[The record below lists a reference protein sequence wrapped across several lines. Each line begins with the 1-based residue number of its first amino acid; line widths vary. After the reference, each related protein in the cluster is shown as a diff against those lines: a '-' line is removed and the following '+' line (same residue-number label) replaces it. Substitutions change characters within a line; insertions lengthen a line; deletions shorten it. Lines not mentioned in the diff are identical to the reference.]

1 MSWEVW
7 TYFPF
12 LACVLQMEWR
22 RETTEKEHVYALLS
36 EAMTNW
42 DTQKAN
48 SRAQLLKLQQKTD
61 IDSQIQRDDIQRL
74 ENELSCLRLS
84 NQMPDT
90 FLENEDFWCNS
101 AEWSSSGSTALNASR
116 EKNIRHWMCMMC
128 LRNEVSIVFL
138 PCTHQ
143 VLCSPCYVEN
153 FKTEGGFC
161 PYCHVK
167 IEESIK
173 AYVPSS
179 WIFPNWCQET

>member
-1 MSWEVW
+1 
-7 TYFPF
+7 
-12 LACVLQMEWR
+12 
-22 RETTEKEHVYALLS
+22 
-36 EAMTNW
+36 
-42 DTQKAN
+42 
-48 SRAQLLKLQQKTD
+48 
-61 IDSQIQRDDIQRL
+61 
-74 ENELSCLRLS
+74 
-84 NQMPDT
+84 MPDT

-101 AEWSSSGSTALNASR
+101 AESSSSGSTALNASR
-116 EKNIRHWMCMMC
+116 EKNIRHWMC

-143 VLCSPCYVEN
+143 VLCSN

-179 WIFPNWCQET
+179 WIFPNWSQETKNIPSTLYDENLLGVCNYYWCIAMLQNLFWVLQCGVHVLKVKK